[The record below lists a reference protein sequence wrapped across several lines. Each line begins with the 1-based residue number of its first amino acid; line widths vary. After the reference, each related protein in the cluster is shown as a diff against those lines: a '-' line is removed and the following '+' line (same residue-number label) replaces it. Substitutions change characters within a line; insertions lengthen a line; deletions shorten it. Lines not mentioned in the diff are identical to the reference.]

1 MIKLNRKYLKEITE
15 KEKIYVLSDLEQLQ
29 KLVRQI
35 LSKFNN
41 NVDEIKKNHIGNLK
55 EIIF

>member
-1 MIKLNRKYLKEITE
+1 MIKLNRKYLKEIIE